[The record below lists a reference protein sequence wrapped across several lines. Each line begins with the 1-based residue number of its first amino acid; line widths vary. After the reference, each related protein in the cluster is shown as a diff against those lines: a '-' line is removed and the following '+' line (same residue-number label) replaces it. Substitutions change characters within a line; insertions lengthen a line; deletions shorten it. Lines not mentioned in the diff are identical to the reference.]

1 MNYMQEK
8 EYCDYIVYVDESGHA
23 ASEPDPQFPCFVL
36 AFCIF
41 KKDYYLRKLVPSLQQ
56 LKFDFWG
63 HDMIIMHERE
73 IRKSLNNFSILQS
86 KTIRE
91 DFHHQLTHLM
101 QAADFEVI
109 YYYGEKND
117 KTAKED
123 LYHIAT
129 QHCLEQLYIRLQELK
144 QGSKQIHVIF
154 EARGKKEDKK
164 LELEFRRIC
173 SGGEHNQHRKI
184 YNFTPII
191 ADKKCNSAGL
201 QFADLVARPLALNRL
216 RPTQTNRAYDII
228 KSKHLSSQSIQSE
241 MDLAPKKQ

>member
-1 MNYMQEK
+1 MDSQNYSN
-8 EYCDYIVYVDESGHA
+8 YIVYADESGHA

-41 KKDYYLRKLVPSLQQ
+41 EKNDYVNKLVPSLQH

-91 DFHHQLTHLM
+91 DFQLKLTSLI
-101 QAADFEVI
+101 QNANFEVI
-109 YYYGEKND
+109 HYYQEKNE

-123 LYHIAT
+123 LYHTAT
-129 QHCLEQLYIRLQELK
+129 QHCLEQLYIRLQELR
-144 QGSKQIHVIF
+144 QGDERVHVIF

-173 SGGEHNQHRKI
+173 SGGENNKHRTI
-184 YNFTPII
+184 YNFSPVI

-201 QFADLVARPLALNRL
+201 QFADLVARPLALNQL
-216 RPTQTNRAYDII
+216 RPSQPNRAYDII

-241 MDLAPKKQ
+241 MDLSP